1 MAETSTV
8 ARPYAKAA
16 FEFAHAQGALEA
28 WSDML
33 VSAALVADDDAMRG
47 DVLGNPRLSSAAKTD
62 LFIDVCGEALSEE
75 GRNFLRTLGRK
86 NRLAALP
93 AIAEQFELL
102 KAQQEKRM
110 DVTIVS
116 AYPLDAK
123 QEDTLASALA
133 KRLNRE
139 ISITTQVDSALL
151 GGVILRAGDTV
162 IDGSVRGRLTRLRDA
177 LSVRV

>member
-16 FEFAHAQGALEA
+16 FEFAHAQGVLQA
-28 WSDML
+28 WSEML
-33 VSAALVADDDAMRG
+33 TLAARVVADDAMQSR
-47 DVLGNPRLSSAAKTD
+47 VLGNPRLSGDDKAGVIVGVGGDA
-62 LFIDVCGEALSEE
+62 FSEE
-75 GRNFLRTLGRK
+75 ATNFLRTLGEK

-116 AYPLDAK
+116 AYPLDATQ
-123 QEDTLASALA
+123 QETLASALA

-139 ISITTQVDSALL
+139 ISITTQLDSALL
-151 GGVILRAGDTV
+151 GGVTLRAGDTV
-162 IDGSVRGRLTRLRDA
+162 IDGSVRARLARLRDS
-177 LSVRV
+177 LSV